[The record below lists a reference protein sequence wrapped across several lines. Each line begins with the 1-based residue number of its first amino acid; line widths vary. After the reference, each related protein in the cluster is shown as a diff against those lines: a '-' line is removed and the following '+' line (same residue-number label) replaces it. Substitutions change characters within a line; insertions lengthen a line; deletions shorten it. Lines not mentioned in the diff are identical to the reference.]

1 MRNEELSSAGRLS
14 SNSQFP
20 IPNSHTLFGA
30 ILRILKTA
38 PLSVTGDM
46 SHHPANTMSLKYIF
60 QIQEEFMV
68 KPV

>member
-1 MRNEELSSAGRLS
+1 MRSCQVSEGYLPIP
-14 SNSQFP
+14 NSQFP

-38 PLSVTGDM
+38 PLSVTGNM
-46 SHHPANTMSLKYIF
+46 SHQPANTMSLKYIF